1 MNRWDKIPDFTF
13 AKRTCKTVRLQA
25 EAEDVNAGVVQ
36 PKDLYS
42 ASVIVLPRGRTMCE
56 PPRQWACELRGNGKN
71 AVRDSERLHLCFSH
85 DVM

>member
-13 AKRTCKTVRLQA
+13 AKCTCKTARLQA
-25 EAEDVNAGVVQ
+25 EEEDVNAGIVQ
-36 PKDLYS
+36 PKNLYS

-56 PPRQWACELRGNGKN
+56 PPGQWACELRGNGKN